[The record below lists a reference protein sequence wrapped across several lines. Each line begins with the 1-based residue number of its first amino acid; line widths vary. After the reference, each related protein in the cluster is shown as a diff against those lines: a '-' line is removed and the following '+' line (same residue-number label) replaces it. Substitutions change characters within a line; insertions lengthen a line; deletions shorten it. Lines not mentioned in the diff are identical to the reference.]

1 MLRHAPMELM
11 YHSIAYF
18 AIITMIWLFGLTMVK
33 IGIDLGGTKIE
44 IVALDESEKLNVKS
58 KKERQEKREEK

>member
-1 MLRHAPMELM
+1 MLFE
-11 YHSIAYF
+11 SN
-18 AIITMIWLFGLTMVK
+18 MVK